1 MADPAPAS
9 PAPLPSPTDPIRL
22 PRRRFTAVD
31 ATGVQVLAT
40 AGLARLIVDHLTPVM
55 TFPDSLRFQTAV
67 SGLRRG
73 MGFALLGDWTAPL
86 PVLVWGLLP
95 YGAHRL
101 WPRIVL
107 QHVLGLLAVAAIY
120 AACRALH
127 GARAAAVVALG
138 FALSPYVLFVERS
151 FLGEAIHLCTV
162 AVALC
167 AFVATAESAR
177 PLRVAP
183 LLGIAL
189 GIVCLAKGTGVV
201 LAIGLIGAIVV
212 PGGGPGRPTAR
223 VRIARAALTAAFCLA
238 TVVPWLAR
246 QHATWGKAAVVPN
259 VARTRLLFALE
270 AGLFDAR
277 SDLPPSEALAAASP
291 GAFVGGRRVLP
302 PMRIVGDLI
311 DRTGPGAPSE
321 SHASAIVNAEIARK
335 PLAYVRA
342 VADSLVFLVLDVGS
356 GHDEVAALLDARWG
370 HGRVPE
376 DWVLPRMR
384 EEPGSEVAMRALA
397 RLNDFTF
404 PLLRLLP
411 LLALA
416 GTVAGF
422 ARGGS
427 DRTWAM
433 RFAIPVVLLP
443 AALAAGLANNFRF
456 LIPFLPLFALAAT
469 GLFPLRRD
477 AE

>member
-1 MADPAPAS
+1 M
-9 PAPLPSPTDPIRL
+9 
-22 PRRRFTAVD
+22 
-31 ATGVQVLAT
+31 
-40 AGLARLIVDHLTPVM
+40 
-55 TFPDSLRFQTAV
+55 
-67 SGLRRG
+67 
-73 MGFALLGDWTAPL
+73 
-86 PVLVWGLLP
+86 
-95 YGAHRL
+95 
-101 WPRIVL
+101 
-107 QHVLGLLAVAAIY
+107 
-120 AACRALH
+120 
-127 GARAAAVVALG
+127 
-138 FALSPYVLFVERS
+138 
-151 FLGEAIHLCTV
+151 
-162 AVALC
+162 
-167 AFVATAESAR
+167 
-177 PLRVAP
+177 
-183 LLGIAL
+183 
-189 GIVCLAKGTGVV
+189 
-201 LAIGLIGAIVV
+201 
-212 PGGGPGRPTAR
+212 
-223 VRIARAALTAAFCLA
+223 
-238 TVVPWLAR
+238 
-246 QHATWGKAAVVPN
+246 
-259 VARTRLLFALE
+259 
-270 AGLFDAR
+270 
-277 SDLPPSEALAAASP
+277 
-291 GAFVGGRRVLP
+291 LP

-342 VADSLVFLVLDVGS
+342 VADSLLFLVLDVGS